1 MKRIIILILI
11 CLLCLGGCTRRSDV
25 TESQAPQ
32 AESGGSKEE
41 VHRAEDAND
50 AAWAWNNAGAA
61 RAEPSCLRVE
71 KRDGSGNLV
80 QWVDHALDSQG
91 LLQQETVM
99 LPGGS
104 ADPDE
109 YRKTYEYINGFLVAH
124 NEYDASNRLVYRYK
138 YNEQGLVWK
147 WILYDD
153 AGEVRMWYED
163 AYDDHGSLI
172 SHTLYQPGAEPKIMN
187 LREYDYNE
195 QGLPT
200 ECRYMTSGGTVLSR
214 HSYSYAFDANG
225 NVAERKVVEPDSAS
239 VQEWFRYEY
248 DSAGRITVKEQY
260 EAGEGDVI
268 NEYDDAGRLIEVKET
283 VGGDRCIIRTL
294 YSYDE
299 SGRLIREEI
308 YNAAGELA
316 VTMEYI
322 WQ

>member
-1 MKRIIILILI
+1 MKRILILLLI
-11 CLLCLGGCTRRSDV
+11 CTLCLGGCTRRKDSGQP
-25 TESQAPQ
+25 QAPQ

-41 VHRAEDAND
+41 VRRAEDAND
-50 AAWAWNNAGAA
+50 AAWAWKNAGLTP
-61 RAEPSCLRVE
+61 AEKSCLRVE

-80 QWVDHALDSQG
+80 EWVDHVLDAQG

-99 LPGGS
+99 LPSGS
-104 ADPDE
+104 VDADE

-124 NEYDASNRLVYRYK
+124 NEYDASGRLVYRYK
-138 YNEQGLVWK
+138 YNERGLVFK
-147 WILYDD
+147 WILYDER
-153 AGEVRMWYED
+153 GEVRMWYED
-163 AYDDHGSLI
+163 GYDDHGNLI

-200 ECRYMTSGGTVLSR
+200 ECRYVTSSGTVLSR
-214 HSYSYAFDANG
+214 LSYSYAFDGSG
-225 NVAERKVVEPDSAS
+225 NVAERKIVEPDSAK

-248 DSAGRITVKEQY
+248 DGSGRLAVKEQY
-260 EAGEGDVI
+260 DAGEGDVV
-268 NEYDDAGRLIEVKET
+268 NEYDDAGRLIDVKET
-283 VGGDRCIIRTL
+283 VSGDRCIIRTL

-299 SGRLIREEI
+299 AGRLCREDI

-316 VTMEYI
+316 VVMEYI

>member
-1 MKRIIILILI
+1 MKRTFILILI
-11 CLLCLGGCTRRSDV
+11 FVLCLGGCTRRSDV
-25 TESQAPQ
+25 VDPQVPQ

-50 AAWAWNNAGAA
+50 SAWAWNNAGTVP
-61 RAEPSCLRVE
+61 AEPGCLRVE
-71 KRDGSGNLV
+71 KRDGSGNLI
-80 QWVDHALDSQG
+80 QWVEHTLDSKG

-99 LPGGS
+99 LPSGS

-109 YRKTYEYINGFLVAH
+109 HRKTYEYINGFLVAH
-124 NEYDASNRLVYRYK
+124 NEYDASDRLVYRYK
-138 YNEQGLVWK
+138 YNEQGLPCK
-147 WILYDD
+147 WILYDER
-153 AGEVRMWYED
+153 GEVRMWYED

-200 ECRYMTSGGTVLSR
+200 ECRYVNSSGTILGR
-214 HSYSYAFDANG
+214 HIYTYTLDGSG
-225 NVAERKVVEPDSAS
+225 NVAERKVVEPDSGT

-248 DSAGRITVKEQY
+248 DGSGRVTVKEQY
-260 EAGEGDVI
+260 EAGEGDVK
-268 NEYDDAGRLIEVKET
+268 NEYDDAGRLIEVTET

-294 YSYDE
+294 YSYNE
-299 SGRLIREEI
+299 AGQLIREEI

-316 VTMEYI
+316 VVMEYI
-322 WQ
+322 WS

>member
-1 MKRIIILILI
+1 MKRITILILI
-11 CLLCLGGCTRRSDV
+11 ALLCLGGCTRREDTV
-25 TESQAPQ
+25 TTQAPQ

-41 VHRAEDAND
+41 VHRAEDASD

-61 RAEPSCLRVE
+61 AEASCIRVE

-80 QWVDHALDSQG
+80 HWVDRALDSQG
-91 LLQQETVM
+91 LLQRETVM

-124 NEYDASNRLVYRYK
+124 NEYNASDRLVYRYK
-138 YNEQGLVWK
+138 YNERGLVFK
-147 WILYDD
+147 WILYDE

-163 AYDDHGSLI
+163 AYDDHDNLI
-172 SHTLYQPGAEPKIMN
+172 SHTLYQPGAEPKTMN

-200 ECRYMTSGGTVLSR
+200 ECRYVNSAGTVLGR
-214 HSYSYAFDANG
+214 HIYSYTFDGSG
-225 NVAERKVVEPDSAS
+225 NVAERKIVEPDGGT
-239 VQEWFRYEY
+239 VQEWFRFEY

-260 EAGEGDVI
+260 EAGEGDVV

-299 SGRLIREEI
+299 SGRLTREEI
-308 YNAAGELA
+308 YNAAGDLA
-316 VTMEYI
+316 VIMEYI